1 MCVHVNKYY
10 IYISCIIL
18 HTCYYLFLNSPPVRL
33 RLLDFMSAVRP
44 RPASSRRRLPPDPN
58 SKPRIRVVPA
68 GPQLQAH
75 NRTGPRRTRTIPNS
89 KHRIRV
95 FRPDLNCKLVIAVVP
110 AGHEQQAQDQ
120 SGPPD
125 LNCKLVIA
133 VVPAGPQPQRISED
147 ILYMPERMSEDMP
160 NTYARKNVRQNVRT
174 YARKNARMNA

>member
-1 MCVHVNKYY
+1 MCANNYIYIYIYVYVYVNKYY

-18 HTCYYLFLNSPPVRL
+18 HTCYYLFINSPPVRL

-44 RPASSRRRLPPDPN
+44 RPASSRRRLLPPDPN

-110 AGHEQQAQDQ
+110 AGPEQQAQDQ
-120 SGPPD
+120 SGPPRPQLQARD
-125 LNCKLVIA
+125 RS
-133 VVPAGPQPQRISED
+133 GPRRASTTKNLRRYI
-147 ILYMPERMSEDMP
+147 IH
-160 NTYARKNVRQNVRT
+160 ARKNVRR
-174 YARKNARMNA
+174 YAKYICQKEC